1 MTDTVVHDEVVH
13 DEAGSRFALKRGDE
27 EIGFT
32 DYVTREDGGIVFTH
46 TEVDEELQERGLGS
60 TLVRGALD
68 QVRETMTAQVG
79 ATCPFVRRFLA
90 EHPDYEDLTTR

>member
-13 DEAGSRFALKRGDE
+13 DEAGSRFVLKRGDE

-60 TLVRGALD
+60 ILVRGALD
-68 QVRETMTAQVG
+68 QVRESMTAQVG

>member
-1 MTDTVVHDEVVH
+1 MTDTAVHDEVVH
-13 DEAGSRFALKRGDE
+13 DEAGSRFVLKRGDE

-32 DYVTREDGGIVFTH
+32 EYVTREDGGIVFTH
-46 TEVDEELQERGLGS
+46 TEVDPELQERGLGS
-60 TLVRGALD
+60 TLVRSALD
-68 QVRETMTAQVG
+68 QVRTSMTARVG